1 MSSTSTS
8 RGGPSTTRTGWVT
21 ATGVGLL
28 VGLVVLPAGFYTLI
42 LTWSGG
48 LPIGALVLGG
58 VLIGLVIACTL
69 AIRRA
74 GGEPFLGLFAVLVG
88 TVPPLVLLG
97 SEGSPG
103 AHWALSMAISG
114 LLATAVAA
122 LAIPAT
128 RRVAAIGSAVVL
140 GIPALVAAIVVAT
153 GVLDDYAER
162 AAVLARPYELSG
174 DYTQAYLSTGPDGS
188 SIAVYEL
195 ADGGEIHVASTASI
209 DDDLP
214 DSDFSVGPCHE
225 KISNITQ
232 ERWVE
237 CAVADAPWLVLTG
250 HDGATPEDLAE
261 SVEHLEPMSKFGF
274 YSSFARSYIE
284 VVPG

>member
-1 MSSTSTS
+1 MSNASTA
-8 RGGPSTTRTGWVT
+8 RRGPSTTRTGWVT
-21 ATGVGLL
+21 ATGIGLL
-28 VGLVVLPAGFYTLI
+28 VGLVELPAGFYAL
-42 LTWSGG
+42 LLAWSGG
-48 LPIGALVLGG
+48 PPIGALFMGG
-58 VLIGLVIACTL
+58 VLVGLVIASAL

-88 TVPPLVLLG
+88 TVPPLVLLDP
-97 SEGSPG
+97 EGLSG
-103 AHWALSMAISG
+103 ARWALSMAISS

-140 GIPALVAAIVVAT
+140 GIPALVAAVMAVAS
-153 GVLDDYAER
+153 VLDDYMER
-162 AAVLARPYELSG
+162 AAVLSRPYELSA

-214 DSDFSVGPCHE
+214 DSDFSTGPCHE
-225 KISNITQ
+225 KISDITQ
-232 ERWVE
+232 NRWVE
-237 CAVADAPWLVLTG
+237 CAVVDAPWLVLTG
-250 HDGATPEDLAE
+250 HDGATPEDLAA
-261 SVEHLEPMSKFGF
+261 SAEHLEPMSKFGF
-274 YSSFARSYIE
+274 YHSFARSYIE
-284 VVPG
+284 IIPG